1 LIDPYTGKSR
11 KKPTLLAKKVEDC
24 GGKINSFKEAFKKLK
39 IDDPNSHSLILGQS
53 INQIENFKL
62 SLINRMNPTNNSSQE
77 KKKNGTSSGPNNSNH
92 ISKYYPKSTTI
103 PSTFA
108 FLDKTMNTIV
118 TNTFGFKQPVK
129 KTTTNG
135 KHETGI
141 EETVDAHSI
150 AKKVS
155 KPKPE
160 IKKLPAIVIPDESKK
175 TETLIVSDK
184 IENEFENKE
193 NFPHE
198 NGIGNGNVVGDN
210 GLVGEEVAVT
220 GRGFEKVGINGNAD
234 GIGSGSRSG
243 IRNGA
248 ESGRKAE
255 RKDDVALG
263 EDTIIL

>member
-1 LIDPYTGKSR
+1 
-11 KKPTLLAKKVEDC
+11 
-24 GGKINSFKEAFKKLK
+24 
-39 IDDPNSHSLILGQS
+39 
-53 INQIENFKL
+53 
-62 SLINRMNPTNNSSQE
+62 MNPTTNSSQE

-118 TNTFGFKQPVK
+118 TNTFGFKQPIK

-135 KHETGI
+135 KHETSV
-141 EETVDAHSI
+141 EETLDAHTI
-150 AKKVS
+150 TKKVS

-160 IKKLPAIVIPDESKK
+160 IKKLPAIVIPDETKK
-175 TETLIVSDK
+175 TETLIVLDK

-198 NGIGNGNVVGDN
+198 NGNGNGDN
-210 GLVGEEVAVT
+210 GVVGEEVAVT
-220 GRGFEKVGINGNAD
+220 ARGFEKVGSN
-234 GIGSGSRSG
+234 GSGT
-243 IRNGA
+243 RNGA
-248 ESGRKAE
+248 ESGRKGD
-255 RKDDVALG
+255 RKDDLALG

>member
-62 SLINRMNPTNNSSQE
+62 SLINRMNPTNNSSQD
-77 KKKNGTSSGPNNSNH
+77 KKKNGTSSGPGNSNH

-108 FLDKTMNTIV
+108 FLDKTMSTIV
-118 TNTFGFKQPVK
+118 TNTFGFKQPIK

-135 KHETGI
+135 KHETSM
-141 EETVDAHSI
+141 EETVEAQSI

-155 KPKPE
+155 KPKLE
-160 IKKLPAIVIPDESKK
+160 IKKIPAIVIPDETKK
-175 TETLIVSDK
+175 TETVVIGDEIGDE

-198 NGIGNGNVVGDN
+198 NGNGNVVGDN
-210 GLVGEEVAVT
+210 GLTSEEVAVF
-220 GRGFEKVGINGNAD
+220 GRGFEKVGSNGNVSAA
-234 GIGSGSRSG
+234 
-243 IRNGA
+243 RNGT
-248 ESGRKAE
+248 ESGKKVE